1 MLYPIILAGA
11 WVIFNLFF
19 RVQVIGRENLKKIQS
34 PGFILAPTHISAIDP
49 VFVAI
54 ARFWGKKMVVFGKK
68 ELFEINP
75 FVTWFLKQCGCMMV
89 RGTKDE
95 METLEYTIS
104 ECKKG
109 RGLLLFPEGTREK
122 EGKLLQPKSGLFVV
136 AAEAGTDVIPCRVLY
151 DTPDGRMKLFCKVRV
166 IFGEPMPAA
175 QFAMSSRRDIKTL
188 RANKQALTNAW
199 IDLGQRYGF
208 QDAATA

>member
-1 MLYPIILAGA
+1 MLYPIFLAGA
-11 WVIFNLFF
+11 WVIFHLFF

-49 VFVAI
+49 VFIAI

-95 METLEYTIS
+95 METLEYTIA

-122 EGKLLQPKSGLFVV
+122 EGKLIQPKSGLFVV

-151 DTPDGRMKLFCKVRV
+151 DTPKRPHAAVLQGAGDLRGAHAGGPVRHDQPP
-166 IFGEPMPAA
+166 GHQDPAG
-175 QFAMSSRRDIKTL
+175 Q
-188 RANKQALTNAW
+188 QA
-199 IDLGQRYGF
+199 GPHQRLDRSGP
-208 QDAATA
+208 AVWV

>member
-1 MLYPIILAGA
+1 MLYPIFLAGA
-11 WVIFNLFF
+11 WVIFHLFF

-49 VFVAI
+49 VFIAI

-95 METLEYTIS
+95 MEPWSIPSPSAKRAAACCCSPREPG
-104 ECKKG
+104 KK
-109 RGLLLFPEGTREK
+109 
-122 EGKLLQPKSGLFVV
+122 
-136 AAEAGTDVIPCRVLY
+136 
-151 DTPDGRMKLFCKVRV
+151 
-166 IFGEPMPAA
+166 
-175 QFAMSSRRDIKTL
+175 
-188 RANKQALTNAW
+188 RAS
-199 IDLGQRYGF
+199 
-208 QDAATA
+208 